1 MSPDA
6 VNACGSEFRSRDVTV
21 LVVDDQPP
29 FREAARSVVDRL
41 DGFEVVAEADSGEAA
56 ITIVESLHPQLVLM
70 DIKMGG
76 ADGLAGM
83 DGIEATAEI
92 TARHPDTMVVLVST
106 YELSDLPPSAR
117 TSGARAYINKDDFG
131 GRLLRRLWETSGD
144 PDFRPTA

>member
-1 MSPDA
+1 VNEHA
-6 VNACGSEFRSRDVTV
+6 VSACASEVGDRDVTV

-76 ADGLAGM
+76 VDGSAGM

>member
-1 MSPDA
+1 MNEHA
-6 VNACGSEFRSRDVTV
+6 GNACVSEVGERDVTV

-29 FREAARSVVDRL
+29 FREAARSVIVRL

-56 ITIVESLHPQLVLM
+56 IAVVESLHPQLVLM

-92 TARHPDTMVVLVST
+92 TARYPDTMVVLVST
-106 YELSDLPPSAR
+106 YELGDLPPSAR